1 MPRQLNDHLG
11 DEHTGCRVVR
21 LNDLQRID
29 DTDVAV
35 TVYVVHDIRQVS
47 QRDGVVGNVD
57 HVSSTG
63 LYAPSL
69 YLAGRLVE
77 QVRAVGLVK
86 ANNAVNITSGAGQ
99 NEFVRTAIVERK
111 IGQVGYDR
119 CRGGAGSGESGRRQ
133 DRQTGSQGC
142 RLNRR
147 STASGYGR

>member
-1 MPRQLNDHLG
+1 MTRQVNDHLG
-11 DEHTGCRVVR
+11 DEHAGCRVIR

-35 TVYVVHDIRQVS
+35 TVYVVDDIRQVS

-57 HVSSTG
+57 HVLSTG

-99 NEFVRTAIVERK
+99 NVFVRTAIVERK

-119 CRGGAGSGESGRRQ
+119 CRGGAGIGESGR
-133 DRQTGSQGC
+133 SP
-142 RLNRR
+142 L
-147 STASGYGR
+147 SIY